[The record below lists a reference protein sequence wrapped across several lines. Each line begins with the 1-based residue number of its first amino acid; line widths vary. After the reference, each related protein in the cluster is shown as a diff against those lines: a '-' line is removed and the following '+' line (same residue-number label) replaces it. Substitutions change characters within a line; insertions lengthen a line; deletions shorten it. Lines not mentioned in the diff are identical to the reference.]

1 MANEKQRK
9 TFLSYSRVNT
19 DFAKKLAKE
28 LKAEGFPVWLDQ
40 LDIPLGARWDV
51 ELEKAL
57 EESEIFMIIMTP
69 DSIASENVRDEI
81 GYAIDTGK
89 RFLPIMLETCNV
101 PLRLRRFQYVDFS
114 TKSFEDGVESAK
126 RLLRGLIEQDT
137 IPRGKLS
144 DDDKNRLAQAEAGS
158 KSKKDA
164 ERIAKRSADEVSA
177 AKVESDREAIEAV
190 DVQSSSKVESNRI
203 KASRETVIKASD
215 LLAQGRKFIENK
227 DWEKAAEKF
236 RQVLTFTPNHA
247 ETIKLLADAEA
258 QIAQADKEVESKA
271 KEETDRLAAQKAEAD
286 KLAKQKAEEERV
298 AKAEADRKAKEEA
311 DRLAAQKAEADKLA
325 KQKAEEERVARAKAD
340 TDRKAREEADRLAA
354 QKAEMERVAK
364 QQAEADRV
372 KKEKAALVVQPN
384 EKPAGKRSMTKG
396 VVIGGVIGMVVCV
409 VAVLAISSWGN
420 NTVEPTD
427 TPLKATATK
436 LKSTATNKP
445 NPTATKQKTAT
456 AVPVITEPVI
466 LNSTEATKLYEAGEY
481 TGLYSIAFDQ
491 HTEEQI
497 NDFHNNNE
505 WIPVELTIST
515 PIAIGY
521 GWCAA
526 NSDILQDNLG
536 NIYFYF
542 VVDDKDVPED
552 KYVYEYF
559 TIEDGWECYRINVII
574 DQWVAGEYP
583 IYYGLV
589 FDQNLNDGESD
600 YYEGDGGQIAI
611 YVTVP

>member
-1 MANEKQRK
+1 MANGKQRK

-19 DFAKKLAKE
+19 DFAKKLARE
-28 LKAEGFPVWLDQ
+28 LKAEGFDVWLDQ

-57 EESEIFMIIMTP
+57 AESEIFMIIMTP

-137 IPRGKLS
+137 IPRGKTP
-144 DDDKNRLAQAEAGS
+144 DDAHSKNAQAEAER
-158 KSKKDA
+158 KAKKEA
-164 ERIAKRSADEVSA
+164 ERIAKRSADGALA
-177 AKVESDREAIEAV
+177 AKAETDRKEKEAVDGQASSDVESD
-190 DVQSSSKVESNRI
+190 RI
-203 KASRETVIKASD
+203 KASRESVIKASD
-215 LLAQGRKFIENK
+215 LLAQGKKLYENQ
-227 DWEKAAEKF
+227 DWEKAAVKF
-236 RQVLTFTPNHA
+236 RQVLAFTPNHA
-247 ETIKLLADAEA
+247 ETKSLLADVEA
-258 QIAQADKEVESKA
+258 QIAQAQKDVEKKA
-271 KEETDRLAAQKAEAD
+271 KEEAD
-286 KLAKQKAEEERV
+286 KLAKQKAEDERV
-298 AKAEADRKAKEEA
+298 AKATAEADRKAKEEA
-311 DRLAAQKAEADKLA
+311 DRLAAQKAEADRLA
-325 KQKAEEERVARAKAD
+325 EQERVAKA
-340 TDRKAREEADRLAA
+340 TAEADRKAKEEADRLAA

-364 QQAEADRV
+364 QQADAEQAKAKSAPVVPTTD
-372 KKEKAALVVQPN
+372 KAA
-384 EKPAGKRSMTKG
+384 GKGSMTRG
-396 VVIGGVIGMVVCV
+396 IVIGGVVGVVACI
-409 VAVLAISSWGN
+409 VAVLAIFSWAN
-420 NTVEPTD
+420 NTATPTND

-436 LKSTATNKP
+436 PKSTATNKP

-456 AVPVITEPVI
+456 AVPVNSGPVV
-466 LNSTEATKLYEAGEY
+466 LNFSEATKLYEAGEY

-497 NDFHNNNE
+497 NDFRNNNE

-515 PIAIGY
+515 PIGLGY
-521 GWCAA
+521 GWCAT

-536 NIYFYF
+536 KIYFYF

-552 KYVYEYF
+552 KYVYKYW
-559 TIEDGWECYRINVII
+559 TGDDGWECFRITVII
-574 DQWVAGEYP
+574 DQWVTGEYP
-583 IYYGLV
+583 IIYGLV
-589 FDQNLNDGESD
+589 INQDLNDGEYD